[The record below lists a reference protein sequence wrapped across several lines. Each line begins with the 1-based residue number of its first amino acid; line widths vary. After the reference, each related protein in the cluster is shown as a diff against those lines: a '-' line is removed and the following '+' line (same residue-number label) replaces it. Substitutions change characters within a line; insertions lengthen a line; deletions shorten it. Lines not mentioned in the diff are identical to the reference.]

1 MKKLVVHHRYVRG
14 SAWDASGNGN
24 HGVTTDVVAGSGPFD
39 GSLQFVGGTSRI
51 DVARSSRLSD
61 LGAFRCSV
69 SFNLENP
76 TPNRR
81 YNLAEGHL
89 TFALYLQT
97 NLTLT
102 ATILDANGQWRGP
115 TFGLSAASLAGWH
128 RADCGHDGVSTG
140 WLAFDGQVVAVRTD
154 VPGPVR
160 PFGPRGLTIGHW
172 PEPVAQYAFDGHLS
186 EAWLWTVRPDPPIDF
201 CCLDRDALA
210 DAEAI
215 LRRKGWTLADVKAVN
230 AKLIDLASRWRRH
243 FPDPIGQDVDK
254 TANALAMTMKNQ
266 RWGDFGNLTR
276 HLIGQAEQYISPPD
290 RNALG
295 AELLALFGDDL
306 LHDTEL
312 YQALFQAYL
321 CDPRPPGKPDDHCH
335 GDDQDDHDHRRP
347 WGADASPPEPSLG
360 YEPGRKPESAI
371 KHDAEEEKGNA

>member
-1 MKKLVVHHRYVRG
+1 MKKLVLHHRYVRG
-14 SAWDASGNGN
+14 KAWDASGNGN
-24 HGVTTDVVAGSGPFD
+24 HGLVNDVMAGVGPFD
-39 GSLQFVGGTSRI
+39 GSLAFVGATSRI
-51 DVARSSRLSD
+51 DVARSSRLDD

-76 TPNRR
+76 DPNRR

-89 TFALYLQT
+89 TFALYLQA

-102 ATILDANGQWRGP
+102 ATIVDANGQWRGP
-115 TFGLSAASLAGWH
+115 TFPLSAAALAGWH

-140 WLAFDGQVVAVRTD
+140 WLAFDGQVVAVRND
-154 VPGPVR
+154 IPGPVR

-186 EAWLWTVRPDPPIDF
+186 EAWLWKVRPDPPIDF

-215 LRRKGWTLADVKAVN
+215 LRRNGWTLADVKTVN
-230 AKLIDLASRWRRH
+230 AKLVDLASRWRRH
-243 FPDPIGQDVDK
+243 FPDPVGHDVDK

-266 RWGDFGNLTR
+266 RWDDFGNLTR
-276 HLIGQAEQYISPPD
+276 HLIGQSEQYVSEVD

-295 AELLALFGDDL
+295 AELLGLFGDDL
-306 LHDTEL
+306 LKDPDL
-312 YQALFQAYL
+312 YRALFQAYL
-321 CDPRPPGKPDDHCH
+321 CDPRPPGTGDEPRHDD
-335 GDDQDDHDHRRP
+335 GKDDRDHRRP
-347 WGADASPPEPSLG
+347 WGADASPPEPDLEFG
-360 YEPGRKPESAI
+360 AGTKPESA
-371 KHDAEEEKGNA
+371 KARDAEEEKGQS